1 VYHLAMLARESEEE
15 KKENGRIYLID
26 VGEGV

>member
-1 VYHLAMLARESEEE
+1 MLARESEEE

>member
-1 VYHLAMLARESEEE
+1 MLAKDSEEE
-15 KKENGRIYLID
+15 KKENGRIYFID